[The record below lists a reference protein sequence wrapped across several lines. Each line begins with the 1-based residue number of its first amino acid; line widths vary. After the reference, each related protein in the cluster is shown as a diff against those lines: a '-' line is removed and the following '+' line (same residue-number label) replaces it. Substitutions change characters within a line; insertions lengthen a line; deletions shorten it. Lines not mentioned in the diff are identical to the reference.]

1 MPRKNEY
8 RKLTDLYHSPLV
20 RRGSCRSCSVFKHTT
35 AGYSIAILVFHLR
48 ISYSVPLVKAL
59 FRNIYNIIV
68 LFCAFQSYEIGHTI
82 RDAVLTCAQKLTRV
96 SLIYRTEP
104 TTKKGKT
111 EEILKSKNGY
121 AQKYCICVEE
131 NIHSFIQVSVN
142 SLQNPWCQS

>member
-1 MPRKNEY
+1 MSTGNSQTCTTVPWSDEVAV
-8 RKLTDLYHSPLV
+8 DPAA
-20 RRGSCRSCSVFKHTT
+20 CSNTT
-35 AGYSIAILVFHLR
+35 TGYSIAILLLVFHLR

-82 RDAVLTCAQKLTRV
+82 RDAVLMCAQKLTRV

-142 SLQNPWCQS
+142 SLQNAWSQS